1 MQVLQCSGLE
11 IIDPTMYGDRISV
24 RPSILNDGAVS
35 DVLNLLLDGR
45 RGLL

>member
-1 MQVLQCSGLE
+1 MQVLQYSSLE
-11 IIDPTMYGDRISV
+11 IIDPTMYGDINFV
-24 RPSILNDGAVS
+24 RPGILNDGALS